1 MSTPALRRF
10 PSVLGAAIAA
20 SLAVVACA
28 PPPQP
33 TVNYPAAAA
42 QPTRSEPQTAEPPPA
57 EPSPPPPPA
66 AVAPAPVVPPSPPE
80 PSAAEVSLNS
90 GVAAYERGEF
100 AQAIRI
106 LTPLSTDTSLSV
118 EQRLRALK
126 TLAFAQCVTGATSA
140 CRNSFERAFRL
151 DATFD
156 LARTEHGHPI
166 WGPQFARARRAVLG
180 R

>member
-1 MSTPALRRF
+1 MSTPAPRRF
-10 PSVLGAAIAA
+10 PSVLAAAIAA
-20 SLAVVACA
+20 SLVVVACA
-28 PPPQP
+28 PPPQS
-33 TVNYPAAAA
+33 TVNYPA
-42 QPTRSEPQTAEPPPA
+42 PTARPTQPPA
-57 EPSPPPPPA
+57 SPAEPPPPPA
-66 AVAPAPVVPPSPPE
+66 AVAPAPAVPPPPPE

-106 LTPLSTDTSLSV
+106 LTPLGNDTSLSV
-118 EQRLRALK
+118 GQRLRALK
-126 TLAFAQCVTGATSA
+126 TLAFAQCVSGATSA

-156 LARTEHGHPI
+156 LARTEHGHPV
-166 WGPQFARARRAVLG
+166 WGPQFERARRAVLG

>member
-1 MSTPALRRF
+1 MSTPAPRRR
-10 PSVLGAAIAA
+10 PNALAVALAVAVAA
-20 SLAVVACA
+20 SLVVTACA

-33 TVNYPAAAA
+33 TVNYPPPPA
-42 QPTRSEPQTAEPPPA
+42 QPTRPPTPPAEPPP
-57 EPSPPPPPA
+57 PPI
-66 AVAPAPVVPPSPPE
+66 AVAPAPVVPAPPPE
-80 PSAAEVSLNS
+80 PSAAEVALNT

-106 LTPLSTDTSLSV
+106 LTPLGNDTSLSV
-118 EQRLRALK
+118 GQRLRALK
-126 TLAFAQCVTGATSA
+126 TLAFAQCVSGATTA

-156 LARTEHGHPI
+156 LARTEHGHPV
-166 WGPQFARARRAVLG
+166 WGPQFERARRAVLG